1 MHYLSALLESSI
13 DLAMLVHVPG
23 IMYKICCCARTSHI
37 LRFRCCQ
44 GWIGENNS
52 LKTKSIMTCRLQKA
66 ENYKSQSKYLKKNIL
81 MITRCIYETVS
92 CNISLHVF

>member
-44 GWIGENNS
+44 G
-52 LKTKSIMTCRLQKA
+52 
-66 ENYKSQSKYLKKNIL
+66 
-81 MITRCIYETVS
+81 
-92 CNISLHVF
+92 